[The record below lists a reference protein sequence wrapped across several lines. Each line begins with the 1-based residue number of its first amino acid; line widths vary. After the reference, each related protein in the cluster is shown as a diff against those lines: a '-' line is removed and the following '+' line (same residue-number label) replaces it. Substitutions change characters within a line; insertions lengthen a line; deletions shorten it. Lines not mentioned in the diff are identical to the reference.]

1 LRKIASV
8 IISLG
13 LIFSYSESQ
22 ALAAGKKATAQ
33 KKSTAKVKKAS
44 PSSKTKSATPQP
56 SATVSTEPNTPVK
69 LTLLHNNDG
78 ESSLLADSLYK
89 VETQTLVAGGAAA
102 FATVFD
108 REIKDARTRG
118 NAVLSV
124 YAGDSFLASKNIICS
139 EPALIGSKKPVLD
152 AVAQAQMPYD
162 LHVLGNHEF
171 DYGTQF
177 LARFINAF
185 GENGRSTHPF
195 LSGNLDFKDNTD
207 LSGLFGAETL
217 SLGQIKSGKVIGSSY
232 IHTDAVTK
240 HKFGVVSAVTWTLR
254 TISSPGTVK
263 LTSNDLQTTAKVVQA
278 QIDSLQKKGIN
289 KIILVSHLQAAS
301 NDRDLVDLLK
311 GVDLAVAGGGDE
323 LLQAPNIANDL
334 ELIPGESAPVGV
346 YPTSLVDAEGKFV
359 PLVTTSGNYKYLGRI
374 DVNFD
379 AKGKMLSFDST
390 SSYPRRVVPESGIA
404 KTLQITDAVLPNQ
417 KIVDLV
423 EKPLQSCLSQFSSA
437 IARSEVVFNTDRGSA
452 TVLGVRTAETNGGNL
467 VADAFAFSYKNRSE
481 KAGLP
486 KSSDTTPL
494 IAIQNGGGI
503 RQNPAIHLPVDG
515 KVGAITRGNT
525 FDLLPFSNTL
535 VAVTD
540 VTPLQLKSIF
550 ERSCSISTAG
560 GGQFLQTSGLQ
571 VVCLRNGTA
580 QVVSNPAAGATT
592 GQITTEGERVKSI
605 TLSDGKKVID
615 AGKVVAGAPSVT
627 IVTNNFTADGGDN
640 FPTLAALK
648 KSAFGISYE
657 EALYEY
663 LLSFPAGPSGLP
675 TIPASDK
682 RYSASTGEKR
692 FTWE

>member
-1 LRKIASV
+1 MRKIS
-8 IISLG
+8 SLSIT
-13 LIFSYSESQ
+13 L
-22 ALAAGKKATAQ
+22 ALVTTQLLTINLVSPANAA
-33 KKSTAKVKKAS
+33 
-44 PSSKTKSATPQP
+44 
-56 SATVSTEPNTPVK
+56 EPKTPVT
-69 LTLLHNNDG
+69 LTLIHNNDG
-78 ESSLLADSLYK
+78 ESSLGADAIYK
-89 VETQTLVAGGAAA
+89 TSAGDLKVGSTSA

-108 REIKDARTRG
+108 REIADARQMG

-124 YAGDSFLASKNIICS
+124 YAGDSFLPSKNMICS
-139 EPALIGSKKPVLD
+139 EPGDPKSQKPVLD

-162 LHVLGNHEF
+162 VHILGNHEF
-171 DYGTQF
+171 DYGTGF
-177 LARFINAF
+177 LSRYIKAF
-185 GENGRSTHPF
+185 GANGKPKHPF
-195 LSGNLDFKDNTD
+195 ISGNLDFSKNSD
-207 LSGLFGAETL
+207 LKSMVGKNTL
-217 SLGQIKSGKVIGSSY
+217 SSGAIANGKVLGRSY
-232 IHTDAVTK
+232 IHTDPVTK
-240 HKFGVVSAVTWTLR
+240 HRFGVVSAVTWSLR
-254 TISSPGTVK
+254 TISSPGSVK
-263 LTSNDLQTTAKVVQA
+263 LTTNDLQSTAKAVQA
-278 QIDSLQKKGIN
+278 QVDTLQGMGIN

-301 NDRDLVDLLK
+301 NDKELVALLK
-311 GVDLAVAGGGDE
+311 GVDIAVAGGGDE
-323 LLQAPNIANDL
+323 LLQNPAIDNAM
-334 ELIPGESAPVGV
+334 ELIPGESTPVGE
-346 YPTSLVDAEGKFV
+346 YPTMLSDKGGNEV

-379 AKGKMLSFDST
+379 GNGKMLSFDST
-390 SSYPRRVVPESGIA
+390 SSYPRRVVPESSIS
-404 KTLQITDAVLPNQ
+404 KTLKITDAVLPNQ

-467 VADAFAFSYKNRSE
+467 VADAFASSYKNRSE

-486 KSSDTTPL
+486 KASEATPL

-503 RQNPAIHLPVDG
+503 RQNPAINLPVDG

-525 FDLLPFSNTL
+525 FDLLPFSNSL

-580 QVVSNPAAGATT
+580 QVVSNPATGATT

-605 TLSDGKKVID
+605 TLSDGRKLID

-663 LLSFPAGPSGLP
+663 LLSFTAGSSGLP

-682 RYSASTGEKR
+682 RYSALTGEKR